1 MLHDC
6 CTSSGKPNPKAEYPG
21 QHHWLELDNNPRQ
34 EYMDD
39 FSRQKILYREI
50 SDKMDAVL
58 DNDGYFVNNK
68 CYLITGE
75 YLRFLCGFLNSKMFD
90 VVLKQVNTTGGKG
103 PEFMKSLAVH
113 KPSDN
118 DFTPSDEELYEIYDL
133 TEAEINFI
141 SSSVS

>member
-1 MLHDC
+1 
-6 CTSSGKPNPKAEYPG
+6 
-21 QHHWLELDNNPRQ
+21 
-34 EYMDD
+34 
-39 FSRQKILYREI
+39 
-50 SDKMDAVL
+50 MDAVL

-113 KPSDN
+113 KPSGN